1 MLSPG
6 SGRFVIHTLTGN
18 LMSTL
23 ESILSGERET
33 APVETTTTPTA
44 TPETTTEAQAPE
56 PSSNDEPQTDESG
69 KVPLAALHAEREKGK
84 RKYTEVVA
92 DVDRRIDEV
101 NRSWEQRFNQLQTM
115 LQPKQV
121 QPAPAPAPEIWDD
134 PNAFVRSQA
143 MEMVNPLREQMLV
156 MARQVAEIQHK
167 PETVNEAA
175 QAFDRARQT
184 GQIDP
189 VMAERIMNAPN
200 PFAAAV
206 QWHQHT
212 STMAEIGSDPAAYKA
227 KLAEE
232 IRAQVMAE
240 LQQGNPPQAAD
251 TRPAPVMPGN
261 FATGRNV
268 GARSGPAYSGP
279 PRLEDILGSRR

>member
-1 MLSPG
+1 
-6 SGRFVIHTLTGN
+6 
-18 LMSTL
+18 MSTL

-44 TPETTTEAQAPE
+44 TPETNTEAQAPE
-56 PSSNDEPQTDESG
+56 PSLEDDLQADQDG
-69 KVPLAALHAEREKGK
+69 KVSVKAVIAEREKGK

-115 LQPKQV
+115 LQPKQD

-143 MEMVNPLREQMLV
+143 MELVNPLQEQV
-156 MARQVAEIQHK
+156 KAIARSVAEFQYK
-167 PETVNEAA
+167 DQPGLVEKAVNAFDEAA
-175 QAFDRARQT
+175 RTRT
-184 GQIDP
+184 IDP
-189 VMAERIMNAPN
+189 EMHRRIMASPN

-212 STMAEIGSDPAAYKA
+212 STMSEIGSDPAAYKA
-227 KLAEE
+227 RLAEE

-240 LQQGNPPQAAD
+240 LQQGNAPQAA
-251 TRPAPVMPGN
+251 TERPAPVMPSN

>member
-1 MLSPG
+1 
-6 SGRFVIHTLTGN
+6 
-18 LMSTL
+18 MSTL

-33 APVETTTTPTA
+33 APVDTTPTPTA
-44 TPETTTEAQAPE
+44 QPETTTEAQAPE
-56 PSSNDEPQTDESG
+56 PSSHDEPQTDERG
-69 KVPLAALHAEREKGK
+69 MVPVAALQAERQKAK
-84 RKYTEVVA
+84 RYTEQVA
-92 DVDRRIDEV
+92 EFQTKLEQQ
-101 NRSWEQRFNQLQTM
+101 NAQWEQRFSQIISAVA
-115 LQPKQV
+115 PKQA
-121 QPAPAPAPEIWDD
+121 QPAPAPEPEIWDD

-143 MEMVNPLREQMLV
+143 MEMVSPLQKQMMA
-156 MARQVAEIQHK
+156 MAREVAEVRFQ
-167 PETVNEAA
+167 PEAVKAAEEA
-175 QAFDRARQT
+175 FNRAVAT

-189 VMAERIMNAPN
+189 EIHRRINSAPN

-212 STMAEIGSDPAAYKA
+212 TTMAEIGSDPASYKA

-240 LQQGNPPQAAD
+240 LQQGNPTQAAPE
-251 TRPAPVMPGN
+251 RPAPVMPGN